1 MTITTIKLSQ
11 EINLLGRPTWVG
23 FDGTITDGED
33 EIKGLMEMQ
42 DKVNKFLSE
51 VEKNAPKP
59 TWLPKPKP
67 EVSDANK
74 ETIEAINNCQ
84 TTEEL
89 EGFWLISK
97 NNLVLSE
104 AYKTKKQQLTDAQ

>member
-1 MTITTIKLSQ
+1 LLRPDESEKEGLRTLQKSITEYVKEENEKL
-11 EINLLGRPTWVG
+11 
-23 FDGTITDGED
+23 
-33 EIKGLMEMQ
+33 
-42 DKVNKFLSE
+42 
-51 VEKNAPKP
+51 PKP
-59 TWLPKPKP
+59 TWVPKPKP

-104 AYKTKKQQLTDAQ
+104 AYKTKKQQLQQQ